1 VVNDE
6 AFAELVAGHHAEI
19 YRYLVRVT
27 GRTSDADDLSQETF
41 LRAFRAYASGK
52 LCGDARAW
60 LFAIATN
67 LMRNHFRSQK
77 RRRRAHDALIR
88 DAAAEPDGAD
98 GHGSGREVGELIEN
112 VIAELPLKQR
122 AAFLQRKVHGFEY
135 DTIAK
140 NLGCSPDSAR
150 ANVFQATKKIRR
162 ALDGRQHGPESRTE
176 SQACRKEI
184 S

>member
-1 VVNDE
+1 MVSDEGFQYLVVE
-6 AFAELVAGHHAEI
+6 HHGEI
-19 YRYLVRVT
+19 YRYLVRIT
-27 GRTSDADDLSQETF
+27 GRSTDADDLSQETF

-77 RRRRAHDALIR
+77 RRQRAHDAMMMR
-88 DAAAEPDGAD
+88 DVATEPDGA
-98 GHGSGREVGELIEN
+98 SGREVGEIIEE
-112 VIAELPLKQR
+112 VVAELPLKQR

-162 ALDGRQHGPESRTE
+162 ALDGSAKRVDGKSSHAKEGP
-176 SQACRKEI
+176 
-184 S
+184 